1 MCMHAKNEE
10 PNKIYIGVFASVELW
25 FLHGGQHKRL
35 ECKVHIRTFAK
46 ITPKIAK
53 LNLNNE

>member
-1 MCMHAKNEE
+1 MHAKNEE